1 MARITMNNALALGGL
16 ALAGFGAYYVIRK
29 GVGGAA
35 AAAGEVAVDAAKGLV
50 IGIGKGAGIPET
62 NMDACARAIHEG
74 RTWDASFACPAGT
87 FLKSLVGVKPEP
99 KIAPDPDSAAW
110 DAITARKAAGLGAA
124 PSCGCGANVWS
135 PEAWIGL
142 AALGT
147 TLFLHSRNRRAHGR
161 R

>member
-1 MARITMNNALALGGL
+1 MARINLGHVLGL
-16 ALAGFGAYYVIRK
+16 AGLAGAGMLAYYVARK

-35 AAAGEVAVDAAKGLV
+35 AAAGEIAVDAAKGLV
-50 IGIGKGAGIPET
+50 IGVGKGVGIPET
-62 NMDACARAIHEG
+62 NMDACTRAIHEG

-87 FLKSLVGVKPEP
+87 FLKSLVGVKPPVGPAVNPE
-99 KIAPDPDSAAW
+99 IL
-110 DAITARKAAGLGAA
+110 DANDARARAGLGEPPCACKA
-124 PSCGCGANVWS
+124 SVWS

-147 TLFLHSRNRRAHGR
+147 SLYIHAQSRRAHGR